1 MRLNWLLLVLFAL
14 AAVPAL
20 SYADSSGVAFDR
32 IQWHAPNA
40 SPLAVGSFAAD
51 RAALIKLI
59 KPTDIYPQPTE
70 GLLGNLPAASDPRQ
84 PEFVSLYRFSYLGD
98 WMRVDDPIAM
108 TAVIKRP
115 DLHELIFLNL
125 FKRTYRIVNVP
136 ASSNPSMQ
144 TNPPAQTNPT
154 ASEADANYEI
164 RGSGETTGPTV
175 IDGVSAIGY
184 GGTIAIANRHE
195 TRECPNGFGT
205 MRWTQ
210 FRASVY
216 DAPFPVSLPTLPP
229 LENSCTVAVS
239 PESYS
244 VDPSILSKVVMYR
257 SLVFDA
263 PSPGYVRAVQV
274 MIGQSRLPYARV
286 EESGNI
292 ARLGSADK
300 ALFDIPAGFTPG
312 Q

>member
-1 MRLNWLLLVLFAL
+1 VRLKWLLLVLLTL
-14 AAVPAL
+14 ASVPAL

-51 RAALIKLI
+51 RAALTKEI

-136 ASSNPSMQ
+136 ASADSSIQMSS
-144 TNPPAQTNPT
+144 T

-164 RGSGETTGPTV
+164 RGSGGTTGPTV
-175 IDGVSAIGY
+175 IDGVAAIGY

-195 TRECPNGFGT
+195 SRDCPNGFGT

-210 FRASVY
+210 FRASAY

-229 LENSCTVAVS
+229 LGHSCTVAVS
-239 PESYS
+239 PDSYT
-244 VDPSILSKVVMYR
+244 VDPSILNKVVLYR

-274 MIGQSRLPYARV
+274 MIGQSTLPYARV
-286 EESGNI
+286 EEYGNI
-292 ARLGSADK
+292 ARLGSADT
-300 ALFDIPAGFTPG
+300 ALFEIPAGFTLG

>member
-1 MRLNWLLLVLFAL
+1 VRLKWLLLVLFAL
-14 AAVPAL
+14 AAIPAW

-108 TAVIKRP
+108 TSVIKRP

-125 FKRTYRIVNVP
+125 FTRTYRIVSVP
-136 ASSNPSMQ
+136 ASSNPAIQ
-144 TNPPAQTNPT
+144 TSST

-164 RGSGETTGPTV
+164 RGSGEGTGPTV
-175 IDGVSAIGY
+175 IDGVSAIGF
-184 GGTIAIANRHE
+184 GGTISIANRHE
-195 TRECPNGFGT
+195 TRDCPNGFGT

-210 FRASVY
+210 FRASAY

-239 PESYS
+239 PDSYS
-244 VDPSILSKVVMYR
+244 VEPSILRKVVLYR

-263 PSPGYVRAVQV
+263 PSPGYVRAVQA
-274 MIGQSRLPYARV
+274 MIGQSTLPYARV
-286 EESGNI
+286 EEYGNI
-292 ARLGSADK
+292 ARLGAADK
-300 ALFDIPAGFTPG
+300 ALFEIPAGFTPG
-312 Q
+312 K